1 MTTTLEKK
9 RFRRRTWNAT
19 KPHLPKYSSVP
30 ELQLVPPRRPQ
41 FHCQRCGFT
50 NTLIP
55 LCLWCT
61 WTSEE
66 AEHEFELSMPRARRA
81 SAPPRVFFN
90 NANPRCVRPHDPKN
104 ASSTDLCSPVAPSR
118 IVGTHIAVLRWG
130 VQEHTETEHDGRHD
144 VANVTKEPLPPP
156 IFPAKG
162 VQEGDARSPGAMIDL
177 RDPLRPPSPTPLPLS
192 IVRSKSEPMKTLK
205 SSRRLLIIWLHEQ
218 ENRPTLITNYDSPNF
233 NAPSPP
239 QHSRTLRR
247 KKPLIPNSNATDL
260 EPISISLTLHS
271 TPSKRDMSRPDSPTH
286 SISRDPITPPMTPT
300 RLPPTSSPIAESTNS
315 PGSSPVRLGHPSR
328 PYYTAIRKGGI
339 SPSPSRPS
347 SLSGPSP
354 SASTRP
360 QSYQPPTSFPFG
372 TSLETTSTSARH
384 LSMSAMF
391 VAPKG
396 GISPSPSR
404 PSSLSGPSPSA
415 STRPQSYQPPTS
427 FPFGTSL
434 ETTST
439 SARHLSMSA
448 MFVAP
453 SSSQG
458 MFSAFSVMDA
468 DSDNHQRD
476 TACEDDEDEEDL
488 LRIVPPTPAP
498 SRFSFS
504 LPGDVHRVARK
515 AAAKSA
521 SPHSHSQSLSS
532 ARSKARGSGMG
543 FSMSGET
550 ELKMA
555 LAEDG
560 FRFKETTT
568 PLTAANSSQAE
579 AGADED
585 VFGRGRS
592 TNLKDS
598 ARKGHRTESFMGRVR
613 RLRKGLKDMLAMNS
627 STPLTP
633 ATNPI

>member
-118 IVGTHIAVLRWG
+118 IVGTHIAVVHEETRLDLPDDCDRDTEELRWG

-391 VAPKG
+391 VAP
-396 GISPSPSR
+396 
-404 PSSLSGPSPSA
+404 
-415 STRPQSYQPPTS
+415 
-427 FPFGTSL
+427 
-434 ETTST
+434 
-439 SARHLSMSA
+439 
-448 MFVAP
+448 

-476 TACEDDEDEEDL
+476 TGCEDDEDEEDL

-543 FSMSGET
+543 FSM
-550 ELKMA
+550 
-555 LAEDG
+555 
-560 FRFKETTT
+560 
-568 PLTAANSSQAE
+568 AE
-579 AGADED
+579 AGD
-585 VFGRGRS
+585 VFYFFTIWS
-592 TNLKDS
+592 VFDS
-598 ARKGHRTESFMGRVR
+598 KT
-613 RLRKGLKDMLAMNS
+613 
-627 STPLTP
+627 
-633 ATNPI
+633 